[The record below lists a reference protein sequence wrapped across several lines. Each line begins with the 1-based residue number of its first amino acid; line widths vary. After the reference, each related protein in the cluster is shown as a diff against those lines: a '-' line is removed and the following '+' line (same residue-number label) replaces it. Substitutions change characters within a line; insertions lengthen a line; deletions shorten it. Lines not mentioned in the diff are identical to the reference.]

1 MKFKCVLHPA
11 NEILEFPIG
20 CNVSISIMNKTKG
33 IKRERF
39 SFRGV
44 RHDSIFYFFV
54 IRKFSV
60 TRI

>member
-44 RHDSIFYFFV
+44 RHD
-54 IRKFSV
+54 
-60 TRI
+60 